1 MLSRGKIKDF
11 ATYYL
16 IAKHKI
22 KLKLWTIEYAKG
34 FLHCYID
41 HVLNLSD
48 DDYNEYAKMIDD
60 LE

>member
-1 MLSRGKIKDF
+1 MIKIKDF
-11 ATYYL
+11 GTYYL
-16 IAKHKI
+16 IAKNKVD
-22 KLKLWTIEYAKG
+22 LKLWSVDYAKG

-48 DDYNEYAKMIDD
+48 DDYNEYAKMIDA